1 MFCAARSATCAS
13 YSARKVEADL
23 ADRAMEAR
31 DAAGRRDPAR
41 GGAGAR
47 EASGARRA
55 SGAAIAPVVLAVE
68 AKPLEPAVD
77 EVAGAARSRR
87 RRSARP
93 FTVRIIATLRGKGGD
108 SGRGADGQHGRK
120 TRGGRDDR
128 G

>member
-93 FTVRIIATLRGKGGD
+93 FTAFRIILRGEGGD